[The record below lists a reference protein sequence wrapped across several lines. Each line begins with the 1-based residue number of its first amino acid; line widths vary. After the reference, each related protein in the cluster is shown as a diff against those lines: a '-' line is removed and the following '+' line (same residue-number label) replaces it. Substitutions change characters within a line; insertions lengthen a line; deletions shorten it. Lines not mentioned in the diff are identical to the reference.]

1 MPLRYLD
8 ALTTESAGMVRLLRI
23 LLVAAILVPALLF
36 TAIAWHDYHEA
47 EAEAERNIRK
57 TVLILHEHMQKV
69 FDTVEQVLDRLDER
83 SAGMS
88 WDEIGRSDD
97 LHGYL
102 RTLIEEL
109 PQIGVVGLIDPNGA
123 VRNDNR
129 LFPTSSINVGDREY
143 FRTQAAAD
151 AGIFVSEAITGRGSG
166 KRQFNVTRRRTAAG
180 GPEGPFNGVLLT
192 AVLTDYLV
200 DFYQLVVSDP
210 KESISLVRQ
219 DGSVLVRF
227 PSMGDRQARHA
238 ADSILL
244 GAMATGRTEGVFR
257 SRGRMDGM
265 PRLNGFMHVTP
276 YPIYVTYGIPIS
288 EIRAG
293 WARNILL
300 YASFAVPA
308 MLALVGITLLALRR
322 AQSEMRAVRRWTEE
336 ARARES
342 LENTLRQSQKLE
354 ALGQLTGG
362 VAHDFNN
369 LLTAA
374 LTNLHL
380 MERHLPAEGTRY
392 LDGTRTALERARTL
406 TGQLLAFSRQ
416 EAVDPK
422 VIDLGDALRAMADLL
437 ERSIRAD
444 IALDWALSSAPL
456 RVEVDPVQLE
466 LAVLNLVVNARD
478 AMPSGGR
485 IRIAVR
491 QEETPDGP
499 LAVLEITDT
508 GGGMPP
514 EVAARAFEPFFT
526 TKPHGKGTGLGLSMV
541 YGFARQS
548 GGNATISSA
557 PRRGTVVRVSLPVSG
572 RAPEPEAMPDA
583 AESAPSGPV
592 RLLVVEDNALVL
604 MATVEG
610 LTQEG
615 FEVETADHGAAAL
628 EILEQ
633 DAAFDVIVTDV
644 VMPYGVSG
652 IDLARRVQER
662 WPGIRVLLISG
673 YSPESLS
680 GLKADAAVLPKP
692 FTPDQLAARVRAL
705 LRTAK
710 TA

>member
-1 MPLRYLD
+1 
-8 ALTTESAGMVRLLRI
+8 
-23 LLVAAILVPALLF
+23 
-36 TAIAWHDYHEA
+36 
-47 EAEAERNIRK
+47 
-57 TVLILHEHMQKV
+57 
-69 FDTVEQVLDRLDER
+69 
-83 SAGMS
+83 
-88 WDEIGRSDD
+88 
-97 LHGYL
+97 
-102 RTLIEEL
+102 
-109 PQIGVVGLIDPNGA
+109 
-123 VRNDNR
+123 
-129 LFPTSSINVGDREY
+129 
-143 FRTQAAAD
+143 
-151 AGIFVSEAITGRGSG
+151 
-166 KRQFNVTRRRTAAG
+166 
-180 GPEGPFNGVLLT
+180 
-192 AVLTDYLV
+192 
-200 DFYQLVVSDP
+200 
-210 KESISLVRQ
+210 
-219 DGSVLVRF
+219 
-227 PSMGDRQARHA
+227 
-238 ADSILL
+238 
-244 GAMATGRTEGVFR
+244 
-257 SRGRMDGM
+257 
-265 PRLNGFMHVTP
+265 
-276 YPIYVTYGIPIS
+276 
-288 EIRAG
+288 
-293 WARNILL
+293 
-300 YASFAVPA
+300 
-308 MLALVGITLLALRR
+308 
-322 AQSEMRAVRRWTEE
+322 
-336 ARARES
+336 
-342 LENTLRQSQKLE
+342 
-354 ALGQLTGG
+354 
-362 VAHDFNN
+362 
-369 LLTAA
+369 
-374 LTNLHL
+374 
-380 MERHLPAEGTRY
+380 
-392 LDGTRTALERARTL
+392 
-406 TGQLLAFSRQ
+406 
-416 EAVDPK
+416 
-422 VIDLGDALRAMADLL
+422 MADLL

-444 IALDWALSSAPL
+444 IALDWALPSAPL

-478 AMPSGGR
+478 AMPEGGR

-572 RAPEPEAMPDA
+572 QAPEPEAVPDA
-583 AESAPSGPV
+583 AEAAPSGPV

-633 DAAFDVIVTDV
+633 DTAFDVIVTDV

-705 LRTAK
+705 LRTTKA
-710 TA
+710 A

>member
-1 MPLRYLD
+1 MPLRHLD
-8 ALTTESAGMVRLLRI
+8 ALANESAGMVRLLRI
-23 LLVAAILVPALLF
+23 LLVASVLVPTLLLA
-36 TAIAWHDYHEA
+36 AIAWRGFHEE
-47 EAEAERNIRK
+47 EAQAERNIRK

-83 SAGMS
+83 TAGMS

-102 RTLIEEL
+102 RTLVEEV
-109 PQIGVVGLIDPNGA
+109 PQIGVVGLVDPNGTL
-123 VRNDNR
+123 RNDNR
-129 LFPTSSINVGDREY
+129 LFPAPSINVGDREY
-143 FRTQAAAD
+143 FRIQAAGD
-151 AGIFVSEAITGRGSG
+151 AGILVSEAITGRGSG
-166 KRQFNVTRRRTAAG
+166 KRQFNVTRRRAAAG

-192 AVLTDYLV
+192 AVLTDYLA
-200 DFYQLVVSDP
+200 DFYQLVVSGP
-210 KESISLVRQ
+210 KEAISLVRH

-227 PSMGDRQARHA
+227 PSMGDRQSRHA
-238 ADSILL
+238 TDSILL
-244 GAMATGRTEGVFR
+244 GAMASGQTEGVFR
-257 SRGRMDGM
+257 TRGRLDGV
-265 PRLNGFMHVTP
+265 PRLNGFMHVAP
-276 YPIYVTYGIPIS
+276 YPLYVTYGIPIAD
-288 EIRAG
+288 IRAV
-293 WARNILL
+293 WMRKVLL
-300 YASFAVPA
+300 HAAFTVPA

-322 AQSEMRAVRRWTEE
+322 AQSEVRAVRHWTEE

-342 LENTLRQSQKLE
+342 LENALRQSQKLE

-374 LTNLHL
+374 LANLHL
-380 MERHLPAEGTRY
+380 MERHLPAEGERY
-392 LDGTRTALERARTL
+392 LDGTRAALERARTL

-422 VIDLGDALRAMADLL
+422 VVDLGDALRVMADLL
-437 ERSIRAD
+437 ERSIRAE
-444 IALDWALSSAPL
+444 IALDWALPSAPL

-478 AMPSGGR
+478 AMPEGGR
-485 IRIAVR
+485 IRIAAR
-491 QEETPDGP
+491 QEETPEGP

-508 GGGMPP
+508 GDGMPP

-557 PRRGTVVRVSLPVSG
+557 PRRGTVVRVTLPVSG
-572 RAPEPEAMPDA
+572 RAPEPETAVDA
-583 AESAPSGPV
+583 AEAAPGGPV

-615 FEVETADHGAAAL
+615 FEVVTADHGAAAL

-705 LRTAK
+705 LRTVK

>member
-8 ALTTESAGMVRLLRI
+8 ALATESAGMVRLLRI
-23 LLVAAILVPALLF
+23 LLVAAILVPTLLF
-36 TAIAWHDYHEA
+36 TAIAWHDYREA

-83 SAGMS
+83 TAGKS

-109 PQIGVVGLIDPNGA
+109 PQIGVVGLIDPNGS

-129 LFPTSSINVGDREY
+129 LFPTSLINVGDREY
-143 FRTQAAAD
+143 FRTQAAGD
-151 AGIFVSEAITGRGSG
+151 AGVFVSEAITGRGSG

-210 KESISLVRQ
+210 KESISLVRR
-219 DGSVLVRF
+219 DGSILVRF
-227 PSMGDRQARHA
+227 PSMGDRQPRHA

-244 GAMATGRTEGVFR
+244 SAMATGQTEGVFR

-265 PRLNGFMHVTP
+265 PRLNGFMHVAP

-288 EIRAG
+288 DIRAG

-342 LENTLRQSQKLE
+342 LENALRQSQKLE

-380 MERHLPAEGTRY
+380 MERHLPTEGTRY

-444 IALDWALSSAPL
+444 IALDWALPSAPL

-478 AMPSGGR
+478 AMPEGGR

-557 PRRGTVVRVSLPVSG
+557 PRRGTVVRVTLPASG
-572 RAPEPEAMPDA
+572 RAPEPEAVPDA
-583 AESAPSGPV
+583 AEWAPSGPV

-633 DAAFDVIVTDV
+633 DTAFDVIVTDV

-673 YSPESLS
+673 YSPESLT

>member
-8 ALTTESAGMVRLLRI
+8 ALATESAGMVRLLRI
-23 LLVAAILVPALLF
+23 LLVASVLLPTLLF
-36 TAIAWHDYHEA
+36 TAIAWRDFHDEEA
-47 EAEAERNIRK
+47 QAERNIRK

-83 SAGMS
+83 TAGMS

-102 RTLIEEL
+102 RTLVEEV
-109 PQIGVVGLIDPNGA
+109 PQIGVVGLVDPNGA
-123 VRNDNR
+123 LRNDNR
-129 LFPTSSINVGDREY
+129 LFPAPLVNVGDREY
-143 FRTQAAAD
+143 FRTQAASD
-151 AGIFVSEAITGRGSG
+151 AGILVSEAITGRGSG
-166 KRQFNVTRRRTAAG
+166 KRQFNVTRRRAATG

-192 AVLTDYLV
+192 AVLTDYLA
-200 DFYQLVVSDP
+200 DFYQLVVAGP
-210 KESISLVRQ
+210 KEAISLVRH

-238 ADSILL
+238 ADSFLL
-244 GAMATGRTEGVFR
+244 GAMAAGKTEGVFR
-257 SRGRMDGM
+257 TRGRLDGVA
-265 PRLNGFMHVTP
+265 RLNGFMQVTP
-276 YPIYVTYGIPIS
+276 YPIYVTYGIPIA

-293 WARNILL
+293 WAHNVLT
-300 YASFAVPA
+300 YAAFTVPA
-308 MLALVGITLLALRR
+308 MLALIGITLLALRR

-342 LENTLRQSQKLE
+342 LESALRQSQKLE

-374 LTNLHL
+374 LANLHL

-444 IALDWALSSAPL
+444 IALDWALPAAPL
-456 RVEVDPVQLE
+456 PVEVDPVQLE

-478 AMPSGGR
+478 AMPAGGR
-485 IRIAVR
+485 IRIAAR
-491 QEETPDGP
+491 PEETPDGP

-557 PRRGTVVRVSLPVSG
+557 PRRGTVVRITLPVSG
-572 RAPEPEAMPDA
+572 RVPEPEAVPDA
-583 AESAPSGPV
+583 AETAPAGPV

-615 FEVETADHGAAAL
+615 FEVATADHGAAAL

-633 DAAFDVIVTDV
+633 DNAFDVIVTDV

-673 YSPESLS
+673 YSPESLT
-680 GLKADAAVLPKP
+680 GLRADAAVLPKP

-705 LRTAK
+705 LRTAR
-710 TA
+710 AV

>member
-8 ALTTESAGMVRLLRI
+8 ALATESAGMVRLLRT
-23 LLVAAILVPALLF
+23 LLVASVLVPTLLF
-36 TAIAWHDYHEA
+36 AAIAWRDYREVEA
-47 EAEAERNIRK
+47 EAEHNIRK

-69 FDTVEQVLDRLDER
+69 FDTVEQVLDRMDER
-83 SAGMS
+83 TAGMK
-88 WDEIGRSDD
+88 WAEIGQSEE
-97 LHGYL
+97 LHGFL
-102 RTLIEEL
+102 RTLVEEL
-109 PQIGVVGLIDPNGA
+109 PQIGIAGLIDPDGA
-123 VRNDNR
+123 LKNDNR
-129 LFPTSSINVGDREY
+129 QFPAPSTTLSDREY

-151 AGIFVSEAITGRGSG
+151 AGFFISEAITGRGSG
-166 KRQFNVTRRRTAAG
+166 KRQFNVTRRRSAEG
-180 GPEGPFNGVLLT
+180 GPDGPFNGILLT
-192 AVLTDYLV
+192 AVLTDYLE
-200 DFYQLVVSDP
+200 DFYQRVVSDP
-210 KESISLVRQ
+210 KESISLVRR

-227 PSMGDRQARHA
+227 PAMGDRQARHG
-238 ADSILL
+238 ADSSLL
-244 GAMATGRTEGVFR
+244 GAMAAGRTEGVFIT
-257 SRGRMDGM
+257 RGRMDGM
-265 PRLNGFMHVTP
+265 TRMTGFMHIAP
-276 YPIYVTYGIPIS
+276 YPIYVTYGVPMHD
-288 EIRAG
+288 IRSR
-293 WARNILL
+293 WTRNILL
-300 YASFAVPA
+300 YAAFAVPA
-308 MLALVGITLLALRR
+308 TLALACITLLALRR
-322 AQSEMRAVRRWTEE
+322 AQSELRAVRRWTEE

-342 LENTLRQSQKLE
+342 LENALRQSQKLE

-392 LDGTRTALERARTL
+392 LNGTRTALERARTL

-422 VIDLGDALRAMADLL
+422 VIDLGDSLRAMGDLL

-444 IALDWALSSAPL
+444 IALDWALPAAPL

-478 AMPSGGR
+478 AMPAGGR
-485 IRIAVR
+485 IRIAAR
-491 QEETPDGP
+491 QEDTPDGP
-499 LAVLEITDT
+499 QAVLEITDT
-508 GGGMPP
+508 GNGMPP

-557 PRRGTVVRVSLPVSG
+557 PRRGTLVRITLPLSD
-572 RAPEPEAMPDA
+572 RTPEPEA
-583 AESAPSGPV
+583 APEATEETPAGPV

-615 FEVETADHGAAAL
+615 FEVVTADHGAAAL
-628 EILEQ
+628 KILEE
-633 DAAFDVIVTDV
+633 DSAFDVIVSDV

-673 YSPESLS
+673 YSPESLT
-680 GLKADAAVLPKP
+680 GLRADAAVLPKP

-705 LRTAK
+705 LRPAK
-710 TA
+710 VT

>member
-1 MPLRYLD
+1 
-8 ALTTESAGMVRLLRI
+8 MVRLLRI
-23 LLVAAILVPALLF
+23 LLVASVVLPTLLF
-36 TAIAWHDYHEA
+36 TAIAWRDFHEE
-47 EAEAERNIRK
+47 EAQAERNIRK

-83 SAGMS
+83 TAGMS

-102 RTLIEEL
+102 RTLVEEV
-109 PQIGVVGLIDPNGA
+109 PQIGVVGLVDPNGA
-123 VRNDNR
+123 LRNDNR
-129 LFPTSSINVGDREY
+129 LFPAPLVNVGDREY
-143 FRTQAAAD
+143 FRTQAASD
-151 AGIFVSEAITGRGSG
+151 AGILVSEAITGRGSG
-166 KRQFNVTRRRTAAG
+166 KRQFNVTRRRAATG

-192 AVLTDYLV
+192 AVLTDYLA
-200 DFYQLVVSDP
+200 DFYQLVVAGP
-210 KESISLVRQ
+210 KEAISLVRH

-238 ADSILL
+238 ADSFLL
-244 GAMATGRTEGVFR
+244 GAMAAGKTEGVFR
-257 SRGRMDGM
+257 TRGRLDGVA
-265 PRLNGFMHVTP
+265 RLNGFMQVTP
-276 YPIYVTYGIPIS
+276 YPIYVTYGIPIA

-293 WARNILL
+293 WAHNVLT
-300 YASFAVPA
+300 YAAFTVPA
-308 MLALVGITLLALRR
+308 MLALIGITLLALRR

-342 LENTLRQSQKLE
+342 LESALRQSQKLE

-374 LTNLHL
+374 LANLHL
-380 MERHLPAEGTRY
+380 MERHLPAEGTCY

-444 IALDWALSSAPL
+444 IALDWALPAAPL
-456 RVEVDPVQLE
+456 PVEVDPVQLE

-478 AMPSGGR
+478 AMPTGGR
-485 IRIAVR
+485 IRIAAR
-491 QEETPDGP
+491 PEETPDGP

-557 PRRGTVVRVSLPVSG
+557 PHRGTVVRITLPVS
-572 RAPEPEAMPDA
+572 RRVPEPEAVPDA
-583 AESAPSGPV
+583 AEAVPAGPV

-610 LTQEG
+610 LTREG
-615 FEVETADHGAAAL
+615 FEVATADHGAAAL

-633 DAAFDVIVTDV
+633 DNAFDVIVSDV

-662 WPGIRVLLISG
+662 WPDIRVLLISG
-673 YSPESLS
+673 YSPESLT
-680 GLKADAAVLPKP
+680 GLKADTAVLPKP

-705 LRTAK
+705 LRSAK

>member
-8 ALTTESAGMVRLLRI
+8 ALATESAGMVRLLRT
-23 LLVAAILVPALLF
+23 LLVAAVLVPTLLF
-36 TAIAWHDYHEA
+36 TAIAWRDYHDVEA
-47 EAEAERNIRK
+47 DAERNIRK

-69 FDTVEQVLDRLDER
+69 FDTVEQVLDRMDER
-83 SAGMS
+83 TAGMK
-88 WDEIGRSDD
+88 WAEIGHSEQ

-102 RTLIEEL
+102 RTLVEEL
-109 PQIGVVGLIDPNGA
+109 PQIGIVGLVDPNGA
-123 VRNDNR
+123 LKNDNR
-129 LFPTSSINVGDREY
+129 QFPVPSISLSDREY
-143 FRTQAAAD
+143 FRTQATAD
-151 AGIFVSEAITGRGSG
+151 AGVFISEAVTGRGSG
-166 KRQFNVTRRRTAAG
+166 KRQFNVTRRRAAEG
-180 GPEGPFNGVLLT
+180 GPEGPFDGILLT
-192 AVLTDYLV
+192 AVLTDYLE
-200 DFYQLVVSDP
+200 DFYRRVVSGP
-210 KESISLVRQ
+210 KESISLVRR

-227 PSMGDRQARHA
+227 PAMGERQARHG
-238 ADSILL
+238 ADSSLL
-244 GAMATGRTEGVFR
+244 GAMAAGRAEGVFLT
-257 SRGRMDGM
+257 RGRIDGM
-265 PRLNGFMHVTP
+265 PRMTGFMHVAP
-276 YPIYVTYGIPIS
+276 YPVYVTYGVPMND
-288 EIRAG
+288 IRSK

-300 YASFAVPA
+300 YAALAVPA
-308 MLALVGITLLALRR
+308 TLALVGITLLALRR

-342 LENTLRQSQKLE
+342 LENALRQSQKLE

-392 LDGTRTALERARTL
+392 LDGARTALDRARTL

-422 VIDLGDALRAMADLL
+422 VVDLGDSLRAMADLL

-444 IALDWALSSAPL
+444 IALDWALPAAPL

-478 AMPSGGR
+478 AMPAGGR
-485 IRIAVR
+485 IRIAAR
-491 QEETPDGP
+491 QEDTPDGP
-499 LAVLEITDT
+499 QAVLEIADT
-508 GGGMPP
+508 GNGMPP

-557 PRRGTVVRVSLPVSG
+557 PRRGTLVRITLPLSD
-572 RAPEPEAMPDA
+572 RTPEPEAAPE
-583 AESAPSGPV
+583 AEEEAPSGPV

-615 FEVETADHGAAAL
+615 FEVVTADHGAAAL
-628 EILEQ
+628 EILEE
-633 DAAFDVIVTDV
+633 DSAFDVIVSDV

-662 WPGIRVLLISG
+662 WPGIRILLISG
-673 YSPESLS
+673 YSPESLN

-705 LRTAK
+705 LRPAK
-710 TA
+710 VA

>member
-8 ALTTESAGMVRLLRI
+8 ALATESAGMVRLLRI
-23 LLVAAILVPALLF
+23 LLVASVLVPSLLF
-36 TAIAWHDYHEA
+36 AAIAWHDHGEV

-57 TVLILHEHMQKV
+57 TVLILHEHTRKV
-69 FDTVEQVLDRLDER
+69 FDTVEQVLDRMDER
-83 SAGMS
+83 TAGMS
-88 WDEIGRSDD
+88 WDEIGRSED

-109 PQIGVVGLIDPNGA
+109 PQIGIVGMIDPNGT
-123 VRNDNR
+123 VRNGSR
-129 LFPTSSINVGDREY
+129 LFPIPPTNVGDREY
-143 FRTQAAAD
+143 FRTQASAD
-151 AGIFVSEAITGRGSG
+151 AGAFISEAITGRGSG
-166 KRQFNVTRRRTAAG
+166 KRQFNVTRRRSAAG
-180 GPEGPFNGVLLT
+180 GRPFDGILLT
-192 AVLTDYLV
+192 AVPTDYLV

-210 KESISLVRQ
+210 KESISLVRR

-227 PSMGDRQARHA
+227 PSMGDRQTRHA
-238 ADSILL
+238 ADSTLL
-244 GAMATGRTEGVFR
+244 GAMAEGRTEGVFR
-257 SRGRMDGM
+257 TRGRIDGVT
-265 PRLNGFMHVTP
+265 RLNGFMHVAP
-276 YPIYVTYGIPIS
+276 YPIYVTYGVPMN

-293 WARNILL
+293 WARNLL
-300 YASFAVPA
+300 IYAAFAVPA
-308 MLALVGITLLALRR
+308 TLALVGITLLALRR
-322 AQSEMRAVRRWTEE
+322 AQSEMRAVRRWSQE
-336 ARARES
+336 ARAREA
-342 LENTLRQSQKLE
+342 LENALRQSQKLE

-374 LTNLHL
+374 LANLHL
-380 MERHLPAEGTRY
+380 MERHLPADGIRY

-422 VIDLGDALRAMADLL
+422 VLDLGDSLRTMADLL

-444 IALDWALSSAPL
+444 IALDWTLPVAPV

-478 AMPSGGR
+478 AMPAGGR
-485 IRIAVR
+485 IRIAAR
-491 QEETPDGP
+491 REDTPDGP

-508 GGGMPP
+508 GSGMPP

-526 TKPHGKGTGLGLSMV
+526 TKPHGRGTGLGLSMV

-557 PRRGTVVRVSLPVSG
+557 PRRGTVVRVTLPLSS
-572 RAPEPEAMPDA
+572 RTPEPEAVPEAAAEMPD
-583 AESAPSGPV
+583 GPV

-615 FEVETADHGAAAL
+615 FEVVTADHGAAAL
-628 EILEQ
+628 EILER
-633 DAAFDVIVTDV
+633 DAAFDVIVSDV

-662 WPGIRVLLISG
+662 WPGIRILLISG
-673 YSPESLS
+673 YSPESLT

-705 LRTAK
+705 LRPVKA
-710 TA
+710 A